1 MNFYKDGVISIQ
13 NVTGDVVITA
23 SAVEQPRPQIVVN
36 IVHGGFNHSTGDDF
50 TTGETDSATY
60 SKSQVI
66 DVLSYSSVTVTYD
79 GGGSAGDIY
88 IYYAGDDNIIT
99 SFEVWKYG
107 TQTVKTLSFPSGTK
121 KIRFRGYDTLYN
133 SKDHLEFVFN

>member
-1 MNFYKDGVISIQ
+1 MNFYKDGVISIP

-23 SAVEQPRPQIVVN
+23 SAVEQARPQIVVN
-36 IVHGGFNHSTGDDF
+36 IVQGGFNHSVGDDF
-50 TTGETDSATY
+50 TTGETDTATY

-79 GGGSAGDIY
+79 GGGSDGDIY

-99 SFEVWKYG
+99 GYEIWKYN
-107 TQTVKTLSFPSGTK
+107 TETVKTLNFPSGTK
-121 KIRFRGYDTLYN
+121 KIRFRGYVPLYN
-133 SKDHLEFVFN
+133 SKEHLAFVFN